1 MDGTFAVSSQSDSFV
16 WLVLNVLFYLAAVA
30 LQEKMRLW
38 LSPIL
43 FLLFPYL
50 CFHLLLGFQN

>member
-30 LQEKMRLW
+30 LQEKMRL
-38 LSPIL
+38 
-43 FLLFPYL
+43 
-50 CFHLLLGFQN
+50 